1 MVSGH
6 AAVVIRLLDSF
17 TVRGHTHLPRTVG
30 ATARQTEV
38 DSPTGINLAQCSACT
53 ADVELGFMPV
63 VTTMVRTST
72 ATIFQNTSSKMNQ
85 RLLKGYEPTLI
96 CFGSDILKIATV
108 LVLLYAA
115 NTHFFSK

>member
-1 MVSGH
+1 MAIG
-6 AAVVIRLLDSF
+6 ILDSP
-17 TVRGHTHLPRTVG
+17 TTRGHTHRPRAVG
-30 ATARQTEV
+30 APALWAGV
-38 DSPTGINLAQCSACT
+38 DFPTGINLAQCSAHT

-96 CFGSDILKIATV
+96 CFGSKILKIATV
-108 LVLLYAA
+108 LVLMDAA
-115 NTHFFSK
+115 NSHFFSK